1 MNGMDDDRDDALP
14 PPTLAALL
22 ASRREFVAFV
32 QRRVGDAALAEDLVQ
47 DAFVKGLRR
56 GGQLRQAESVRAWF
70 FRILRRAIVDRA
82 RRERAAAARLEQVAG
97 ELQQGE
103 LVARSV
109 DDHEVCECLLALVDA
124 LPPTQAAVLRRVEL
138 EGQSVK
144 AFAAEAGI
152 GESNA
157 GVRVF
162 RARRALRELVRKA
175 CGACAEHGCLDCCCR
190 KPAGSD
196 GAAAR

>member
-1 MNGMDDDRDDALP
+1 MSTMQDQDGMP
-14 PPTLAALL
+14 PATLAALL

-32 QRRVGDAALAEDLVQ
+32 QRRVGDAELAEDLVQ

-82 RRERAAAARLEQVAG
+82 RRERVVAATLDRAAA
-97 ELQQGE
+97 ELQDD
-103 LVARSV
+103 LAVARSV
-109 DDHEVCECLLALVDA
+109 DDHDVCACLLALVDA

-190 KPAGSD
+190 KPGGSG
-196 GAAAR
+196 GAVRS

>member
-1 MNGMDDDRDDALP
+1 MRAMDANDALP
-14 PPTLAALL
+14 PATLAALL

-32 QRRVGDAALAEDLVQ
+32 QRRVGDAELAEDLVQ

-82 RRERAAAARLEQVAG
+82 RRARVAAATLERAAT
-97 ELQQGE
+97 ELQRDKQ
-103 LVARSV
+103 ASRAV
-109 DDHEVCECLLALVDA
+109 DDREVCGCLLALVDA
-124 LPPTQAAVLRRVEL
+124 LPPAQAAALRRVEL

-190 KPAGSD
+190 KPGGGD
-196 GAAAR
+196 GAAVR

>member
-1 MNGMDDDRDDALP
+1 MSTMQDQDGMPAA
-14 PPTLAALL
+14 TLAALL

-32 QRRVGDAALAEDLVQ
+32 QRRVGDAAVAEDLVQ

-56 GGQLRQAESVRAWF
+56 GGQLRQSESVRAWF

-82 RRERAAAARLEQVAG
+82 RRERVVAATLDRAAA
-97 ELQQGE
+97 ELQGD
-103 LVARSV
+103 LAVARSV
-109 DDHEVCECLLALVDA
+109 DDHEVCACLLALVDA

-190 KPAGSD
+190 KPGD
-196 GAAAR
+196 GGGAVRS

>member
-1 MNGMDDDRDDALP
+1 MQDQDGMSPA
-14 PPTLAALL
+14 TLAALL

-56 GGQLRQAESVRAWF
+56 GGQLRQSESVRAWF

-82 RRERAAAARLEQVAG
+82 RRERVVAATLDRAAA
-97 ELQQGE
+97 ELQGD
-103 LVARSV
+103 LAVARSV
-109 DDHEVCECLLALVDA
+109 DDHEVCACLLALVDA

-175 CGACAEHGCLDCCCR
+175 CGACAEQGCLDCCCR
-190 KPAGSD
+190 KPGGGD
-196 GAAAR
+196 GAAVR

>member
-1 MNGMDDDRDDALP
+1 MRAMDANDALP
-14 PPTLAALL
+14 PATLAALL

-32 QRRVGDAALAEDLVQ
+32 QRRVGDAELAEDLVQ

-82 RRERAAAARLEQVAG
+82 RRARVAAATLERAAT
-97 ELQQGE
+97 ELQRDEQ
-103 LVARSV
+103 ASRAV
-109 DDHEVCECLLALVDA
+109 DDHEVCACLLALVDA
-124 LPPTQAAVLRRVEL
+124 LPPAQAAVLRRVEL

-190 KPAGSD
+190 KPGGGD
-196 GAAAR
+196 GAAVR

>member
-1 MNGMDDDRDDALP
+1 MSTMKDQDGMP
-14 PPTLAALL
+14 PATLAALL

-82 RRERAAAARLEQVAG
+82 RRERVVATTLDRAAA
-97 ELQQGE
+97 ELQGD
-103 LVARSV
+103 LAVARSV
-109 DDHEVCECLLALVDA
+109 DDHEVCACLLALVDA

-162 RARRALRELVRKA
+162 RARRALRALVRKA
-175 CGACAEHGCLDCCCR
+175 CGACSEHGCLDCCCR
-190 KPAGSD
+190 KPGGGD
-196 GAAAR
+196 GVGVH

>member
-1 MNGMDDDRDDALP
+1 MRPWPRTWCRTRSSKGC
-14 PPTLAALL
+14 AAV
-22 ASRREFVAFV
+22 ASCGRPSRC
-32 QRRVGDAALAEDLVQ
+32 
-47 DAFVKGLRR
+47 
-56 GGQLRQAESVRAWF
+56 AWF

-82 RRERAAAARLEQVAG
+82 RRELVVAATLDRAAA
-97 ELQQGE
+97 ELQGD
-103 LVARSV
+103 LAVARSV
-109 DDHEVCECLLALVDA
+109 DDHDVCACLLALVDA
-124 LPPTQAAVLRRVEL
+124 LPSTQAAVLRRVEL

-175 CGACAEHGCLDCCCR
+175 CGACAEQGCLDCCCR
-190 KPAGSD
+190 KPGGGD
-196 GAAAR
+196 GAAVR

>member
-1 MNGMDDDRDDALP
+1 MRAMDANDALP
-14 PPTLAALL
+14 PATLAALL
-22 ASRREFVAFV
+22 ARRREFVAFV
-32 QRRVGDAALAEDLVQ
+32 QRRVGDAELAEDLVQ

-82 RRERAAAARLEQVAG
+82 RRARVAAATLERAAT
-97 ELQQGE
+97 ELQRDEQ
-103 LVARSV
+103 ASHAV
-109 DDHEVCECLLALVDA
+109 DDREVCGCLLALVDA

-175 CGACAEHGCLDCCCR
+175 CGACAEHGCFDCCCR
-190 KPAGSD
+190 KPGGGD
-196 GAAAR
+196 GAAGH

>member
-1 MNGMDDDRDDALP
+1 MRAMDANDALP
-14 PPTLAALL
+14 PATLAALL

-32 QRRVGDAALAEDLVQ
+32 QRRVGDAELAEDLVQ

-82 RRERAAAARLEQVAG
+82 RRARVAAATLERAAT
-97 ELQQGE
+97 ELQRDEQ
-103 LVARSV
+103 ASHAV
-109 DDHEVCECLLALVDA
+109 DDREVCGCLLALVDA

-175 CGACAEHGCLDCCCR
+175 CGACADHGCLDCCCR
-190 KPAGSD
+190 KPGGGD
-196 GAAAR
+196 GAAGH

>member
-1 MNGMDDDRDDALP
+1 MECRPRRWRRCWRAGASSSRSCSGASAMRP
-14 PPTLAALL
+14 WPRTWCRTRSSKGCAAV
-22 ASRREFVAFV
+22 ASCGRPSRC
-32 QRRVGDAALAEDLVQ
+32 
-47 DAFVKGLRR
+47 
-56 GGQLRQAESVRAWF
+56 AWF

-82 RRERAAAARLEQVAG
+82 RRELVVAATLDRAAA
-97 ELQQGE
+97 ELQGD
-103 LVARSV
+103 LAVARSV
-109 DDHEVCECLLALVDA
+109 DDHDVCACLLALVDA

-175 CGACAEHGCLDCCCR
+175 CGACAEQGCLDCCCR
-190 KPAGSD
+190 KPGGGD
-196 GAAAR
+196 GAAVR